1 MKDYQNY
8 KIDIRSTK
16 QENHES
22 CWRLF
27 ATDFVDSMQQSN
39 QVKYPFMKSIESY
52 ENSYFLLG
60 YYMKIGS
67 GAKLTDDAY
76 DENDTLFVG
85 I

>member
-1 MKDYQNY
+1 
-8 KIDIRSTK
+8 
-16 QENHES
+16 
-22 CWRLF
+22 
-27 ATDFVDSMQQSN
+27 
-39 QVKYPFMKSIESY
+39 MKSIESY